1 MPTRSNMLSAFRWLT
16 EGAGPSDELFFHY
29 SGHGG
34 QTEDR
39 TGDEADGMDE
49 TIMPCDFQTAG
60 QITDDYLYGAL
71 VTTLPAGCM
80 MWVILDCCH
89 SGTALDLRHKV
100 KIHPDGSASFAEV
113 GGTRRRQEVMWS

>member
-1 MPTRSNMLSAFRWLT
+1 MLSAFRWLT

-29 SGHGG
+29 WGHGG

-80 MWVILDCCH
+80 MWVVLDCCH

-100 KIHPDGSASFAEV
+100 KINPDGSASFAEV
-113 GGTRRRQEVMWS
+113 EKKRSG